1 MKSTQIISIALAAL
15 FMACGTSK
23 KSTTTVTKTPEP
35 ISNNLVLPAPSNTN
49 YAPGEAELNAIK
61 TQFSDITMANLNE
74 GYTIYSKGACI
85 KCHESENIYKYNEE
99 SWKKIIDNMSKK
111 AYLNPEQ
118 KDAVYKYVMSIKATQ
133 PAETK

>member
-1 MKSTQIISIALAAL
+1 MLTKYILLGFIA
-15 FMACGTSK
+15 FSFGCGASK
-23 KSTTTVTKTPEP
+23 QKTTTTAPPANSNMEIPSTKAFDY
-35 ISNNLVLPAPSNTN
+35 V
-49 YAPGEAELNAIK
+49 PGEAELAAIK
-61 TQFSDITMANLNE
+61 QNYSETTLIQLNT